1 MATNPWLAID
11 AATPPADSMNFT
23 EGALRSEN
31 GAGTNAIGTALAAD
45 HALRVFDTEHF
56 VEVVQAGANVVGHAD
71 ER

>member
-45 HALRVFDTEHF
+45 HALQVFATERF
-56 VEVVQAGANVVGHAD
+56 VEVVQAWTCSAAL
-71 ER
+71 R